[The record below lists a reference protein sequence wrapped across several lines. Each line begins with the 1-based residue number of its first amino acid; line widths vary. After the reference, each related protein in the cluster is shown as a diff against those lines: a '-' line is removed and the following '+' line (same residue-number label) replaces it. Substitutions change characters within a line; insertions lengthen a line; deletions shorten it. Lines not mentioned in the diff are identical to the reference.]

1 MAARHLLI
9 PFAGWHAE
17 HDIDS
22 DPNWRVQ
29 YGKGIYIEITVY
41 IYIYKYTVYR
51 DIPKNPKNQ
60 HLFHWHHM
68 PVVPGIFQKHPHT
81 GQGIF
86 LPQAAT

>member
-29 YGKGIYIEITVY
+29 YGKGIYIEITL
-41 IYIYKYTVYR
+41 
-51 DIPKNPKNQ
+51 PKI
-60 HLFHWHHM
+60 LF
-68 PVVPGIFQKHPHT
+68 VFILF
-81 GQGIF
+81 
-86 LPQAAT
+86 AAFNLAV

>member
-29 YGKGIYIEITVY
+29 YGKGIYIEITL
-41 IYIYKYTVYR
+41 
-51 DIPKNPKNQ
+51 PKI
-60 HLFHWHHM
+60 LFVFILFAAFILVM
-68 PVVPGIFQKHPHT
+68 VVLRMDARCWKP
-81 GQGIF
+81 F
-86 LPQAAT
+86 LTTRS